1 MRIVRT
7 AGKLRGEVRA
17 ERARGSSVGLVP
29 TMGALHEGHLS
40 LVRRAREENDVVV
53 VSIFVNPLQFGPDE
67 DLDAYPRDE
76 ERDARLLDGA
86 GADVVFV
93 PPVEEV
99 HPEDRATTVTV
110 AGLSEVFE
118 GAHRPGH
125 FDGVCTVVA
134 KLFNLVGPERAYF
147 GQKDAQQVAV
157 LKRMIEDL
165 GFPLDLVVCPIVREP
180 DGLALSSR
188 NAYLSASERGRA
200 TVLFR
205 ALRAGRPLA
214 EAGDYATA
222 EKEMSRVLRTEEDV
236 EPDYAAAVDADTFG
250 PPRPGGRV
258 LLAVAARVGP
268 ARLIDNINLD
278 MPDIEESR

>member
-1 MRIVRT
+1 MMRFVRT
-7 AGKLRGEVRA
+7 AGAIREEVRA
-17 ERARGSSVGLVP
+17 ERARGNSVGLVP

-53 VSIFVNPLQFGPDE
+53 VSIFVNPLQFGPGE
-67 DLDAYPRDE
+67 DLEAYPRDE
-76 ERDARLLDGA
+76 ERDANLLDGA
-86 GADVVFV
+86 GADIVFL

-110 AGLSEVFE
+110 GGLGEVLE

-157 LKRMIEDL
+157 LRRMVEDL

-200 TVLFR
+200 TVLYR
-205 ALRAGRPLA
+205 ALQAGRPLA
-214 EAGDYATA
+214 EVGDYVAA
-222 EKEMSRVLRTEEDV
+222 EKKMLRVFRTEEDV

-250 PPRPGGRV
+250 PPRLGGRV

-268 ARLIDNINLD
+268 ARLIDNIVID
-278 MPDIEESR
+278 EETT

>member
-1 MRIVRT
+1 MRIVKTGAEIR
-7 AGKLRGEVRA
+7 EDVRA
-17 ERARGSSVGLVP
+17 ERARGNSAGLVP

-53 VSIFVNPLQFGPDE
+53 VSIFVNPLQFGPGE
-67 DLDAYPRDE
+67 DLDAYPLDE
-76 ERDARLLDGA
+76 ERDANLLDGE
-86 GADVVFV
+86 GVDIVFV
-93 PPVEEV
+93 PPLEEV
-99 HPEDRATTVTV
+99 HPEDRATTVSV
-110 AGLSEVFE
+110 GGLGEVLE
-118 GAHRPGH
+118 GAYRPGH

-157 LKRMIEDL
+157 LRRMVEDL

-205 ALRAGRPLA
+205 ALQAGRPLA
-214 EAGDYATA
+214 AAGDYVAA
-222 EKEMSRVLRTEEDV
+222 EKEMLRVLRTEEDV

-268 ARLIDNINLD
+268 ARLIDNLQL
-278 MPDIEESR
+278 EESR

>member
-7 AGKLRGEVRA
+7 ASAIREEVRA
-17 ERARGSSVGLVP
+17 ARARGSSVGLVP
-29 TMGALHEGHLS
+29 TMGGLHEGHLS
-40 LVRRAREENDVVV
+40 LVRRARAENDIVV
-53 VSIFVNPLQFGPDE
+53 VSIFVNPLQFGPGE
-67 DLDAYPRDE
+67 DLDAYPLDE
-76 ERDARLLDGA
+76 ERDANLLDGE
-86 GADVVFV
+86 GVDIVFV

-110 AGLSEVFE
+110 GGLGEVLE

-157 LKRMIEDL
+157 LRRMVEDL

-205 ALRAGRPLA
+205 ALQAGRPLA
-214 EAGDYATA
+214 AAGDYVAA
-222 EKEMSRVLRTEEDV
+222 EKEMLRVLRTEEDV

-268 ARLIDNINLD
+268 ARLIDNL
-278 MPDIEESR
+278 EVQESR

>member
-7 AGKLRGEVRA
+7 AGEIREEVRA

-29 TMGALHEGHLS
+29 TMGGLHEGHLS

-53 VSIFVNPLQFGPDE
+53 VSIFVNPLQFGPGE

-76 ERDARLLDGA
+76 ERDVLLLDGA
-86 GADVVFV
+86 GADIVFV

-110 AGLSEVFE
+110 GGLSEVLE

-205 ALRAGRPLA
+205 ALQAGRPLA
-214 EAGDYATA
+214 KAGGYVTA
-222 EKEMSRVLRTEEDV
+222 EKEMLRVLRTEEDV

-268 ARLIDNINLD
+268 ARLIDNIDPD

>member
-7 AGKLRGEVRA
+7 ASAIREEVRA
-17 ERARGSSVGLVP
+17 ARARGSSVGLVP
-29 TMGALHEGHLS
+29 TMGGLHEGHLS

-53 VSIFVNPLQFGPDE
+53 VSIFVNPLQFGPGE

-76 ERDARLLDGA
+76 ERDVLLLDGA
-86 GADVVFV
+86 GAGIVFV

-110 AGLSEVFE
+110 GGLSEVLE

-147 GQKDAQQVAV
+147 GQKDAQQAAV

-188 NAYLSASERGRA
+188 NAYLSASERGQA
-200 TVLFR
+200 KVLFR

-214 EAGDYATA
+214 EAGDYVAA
-222 EKEMSRVLRTEEDV
+222 EKEMLRVLRTEEGV

-268 ARLIDNINLD
+268 ARLIDNI
-278 MPDIEESR
+278 DIDKETT

>member
-1 MRIVRT
+1 MMRIVRT
-7 AGKLRGEVRA
+7 AGAIREDVRV
-17 ERARGSSVGLVP
+17 ERARGNSVGLVP

-40 LVRRAREENDVVV
+40 LVRRAREENDVVI
-53 VSIFVNPLQFGPDE
+53 VSIFVNSLQFGPGE

-76 ERDARLLDGA
+76 EKDANLLDGA
-86 GADVVFV
+86 GADIVFV
-93 PPVEEV
+93 PPVDEV
-99 HPEDRATTVTV
+99 HPEDRATAVTV
-110 AGLSEVFE
+110 GRLSQVLE

-157 LKRMIEDL
+157 LRRMVGDL

-205 ALRAGRPLA
+205 ALQAGRPLA
-214 EAGDYATA
+214 EAGDYVAA
-222 EKEMSRVLRTEEDV
+222 EKEMLRVLRTEEDV

-250 PPRPGGRV
+250 PPLPGGRI

-268 ARLIDNINLD
+268 ARLIDNIA
-278 MPDIEESR
+278 IVEESR